1 MINHEECEFMK
12 VIYDDVAAVYG
23 GLLRFNVGTSLVC
36 ISIYIY
42 P

>member
-1 MINHEECEFMK
+1 MP

-23 GLLRFNVGTSLVC
+23 GLLRLNVGQSLVC
-36 ISIYIY
+36 IGIYTY